1 MKGDIHMVKMK
12 KQSNFR
18 KQSVEAYVCRCTF
31 ASCTCSSC
39 SCSVCGCGSSQ
50 SATEAGFYGA
60 RDGAKDFI
68 RNDSRKVIGGTANG
82 RA

>member
-31 ASCTCSSC
+31 ASCTCS
-39 SCSVCGCGSSQ
+39 VVLVQ
-50 SATEAGFYGA
+50 YVVAVVANQLL
-60 RDGAKDFI
+60 KQ
-68 RNDSRKVIGGTANG
+68 DSMVLEMGQKILFVMIAEKL
-82 RA
+82 